1 MRLPPRPTL
10 LPLLALPLGGC
21 WVDAA
26 IGPAAV
32 VSGTSVILIGRTP
45 VDAVATLATGRDCSV
60 VNLERRLPWCLEPPA
75 PPQPPPFCTRSL
87 GRVDCWTVPPPGA
100 PLRGVAD
107 PPRPAEPP
115 TATGPRRG
123 LEILL
128 GGGVSP

>member
-1 MRLPPRPTL
+1 MRSLSALVLT
-10 LPLLALPLGGC
+10 LPLGGC
-21 WVDAA
+21 WIDAA

-60 VNLERRLPWCLEPPA
+60 VNRERRLPWCLEPPA
-75 PPQPPPFCTRSL
+75 PPPPTPFCTPSL

-107 PPRPAEPP
+107 PPRAPAPP
-115 TATGPRRG
+115 TETGPRRG
-123 LEILL
+123 LDILL
-128 GGGVSP
+128 GGVSP